1 MKEIKL
7 NRIQSK
13 NTWLLLLLSGLLLI
27 LSACGMPAEDT
38 VNDELHREE
47 SKQNTANDSDVI
59 TVEVL
64 VESDL
69 ESVADL
75 EIEINARKNPESV
88 YWDTTEVPYKERFVI
103 PKDTFIPLISTHV
116 KARAND
122 SASWVS
128 CSIWY
133 DGELVSSHK
142 SRGSGAKAVC
152 EKKFQLGPG

>member
-1 MKEIKL
+1 MREIKQ
-7 NRIQSK
+7 NRIQGK
-13 NTWLLLLLSGLLLI
+13 NTWLLLLLSGLLFI
-27 LSACGMPAEDT
+27 LSACGMTAEDT

-47 SKQNTANDSDVI
+47 SKRNITHASDGLI
-59 TVEVL
+59 VEVL

-88 YWDTTEVPYKERFVI
+88 YWDTMEVPYKERFVI
-103 PKDTFIPLISTHV
+103 PKETFIPLISTHV

-142 SRGSGAKAVC
+142 SRGSNAKAVC